1 MVTAHAPAT
10 DSSAPESPNCLI
22 VEDQAMFLDML
33 AGMIT
38 LHGGMRIS
46 ASARSVAEGLEACAS
61 HRPDVLVL
69 DLALPDGDGLEVARR
84 MVKAN
89 PAGRVIVV
97 SGHAS
102 DFVCPKW
109 LDGNLQAVISK
120 NDAFDALRREFDELT
135 GRVGEDGDVSPSL
148 TTRETEIFGLI
159 GDGLT
164 TKAIAER
171 LGLSEHTVQTHR
183 KRIAAK
189 LGTSG
194 VGLVRRAVSH
204 RAAFFPRGGD

>member
-135 GRVGEDGDVSPSL
+135 GRVGEDGDV
-148 TTRETEIFGLI
+148 
-159 GDGLT
+159 
-164 TKAIAER
+164 
-171 LGLSEHTVQTHR
+171 
-183 KRIAAK
+183 
-189 LGTSG
+189 
-194 VGLVRRAVSH
+194 
-204 RAAFFPRGGD
+204 